1 MSTSR
6 VALNP
11 QPLPP
16 RTRTRPA
23 PAVRWLLRPV
33 VTLIVISTLVTV
45 AYAGISILVAS
56 KLAYGKPSPI
66 TRTPA
71 TLGLQYRDITFA
83 SRVDGLVLTGW
94 FIPGVLPDGHLTA
107 DRVII
112 TTHGFGENR
121 DDPQGPTLN
130 LGAQLAKHGFAVL
143 AFDLQGEGQSPP
155 AAMSMGLHEAYGILG
170 AVDFLQSGPLPY
182 PDLGRPRMI
191 AGWGVSLG
199 AASLVF
205 AAAQEP
211 AIKALVMDAMFA
223 EAEPLLE
230 REIPLQSGLPS
241 FFTPGILRAAQVL
254 YGIDYYSARPVDVV
268 ARLAPRPLFFIHGGA
283 DERTP
288 YSMMFELVAAA
299 DKAPNAHVQY
309 WLVPGARHA
318 QAFSTATAAYVSRVV
333 TFYTNALGPDQSGR

>member
-1 MSTSR
+1 MSISR

-11 QPLPP
+11 KPMPP
-16 RTRTRPA
+16 QTRVRPRA
-23 PAVRWLLRPV
+23 SLLWLRRVV
-33 VTLIVISTLVTV
+33 VTCLVIATLLAM

-66 TRTPA
+66 TRTPE
-71 TLGLQYRDITFA
+71 TFGLKYRDILFP
-83 SRVDGLVLTGW
+83 SRVDGLELKGW
-94 FIPGVLPDGHLTA
+94 FIPGVLPDGQLTT

-112 TTHGFGENR
+112 TAHGFGENR

-170 AVDFLQSGPLPY
+170 AVDFLQRGPLPF
-182 PDLGRPRMI
+182 PELGRPRAI

-205 AAAQEP
+205 AAVQEP
-211 AIKALVMDAMFA
+211 AIQALVMDALFA
-223 EAEPLLE
+223 EAEPILE
-230 REIPLQSGLPS
+230 REIPLQSGLPA
-241 FFTPGILRAAQVL
+241 FFTPGVLRAAQAL
-254 YGIDYYSARPVDVV
+254 YGIDYYNARPVDVV
-268 ARLAPRPLFFIHGGA
+268 AHLAPRPLFFIHGSA

-288 YSMMFELVAAA
+288 YAMMFELVAAA
-299 DKAPNAHVQY
+299 EKAPDAHVQY

-318 QAFSTATAAYVSRVV
+318 QSFSTATAEYVSRVIS
-333 TFYTNALGPDQSGR
+333 FYTAALGPDQSGR